1 MTTFAT
7 TTTITMDPAGIDQP
21 MDARRI
27 IENINATVSAR
38 YTLADPMRI
47 PGGTSQLCSACR
59 GIFDITSTVL
69 DPLPSAR
76 EAMRSEEVMHQS
88 LDNVAEAAKRG
99 CHLCV
104 TVFQSL
110 DPAALRA
117 FRRYVDITYGRSS
130 PDSGSAA
137 GLSWGFASINPIAR
151 DQARLKFRWVPSPD
165 AIAAAMDV
173 KGKSIAA
180 RQTYLSQ
187 GHRNESRA
195 TVGSDTSL
203 AAGRMDSELAVELI
217 IMNPIYAVEPG
228 VRTVGNH
235 AVSTASDE
243 CFEIAKQWLEDC
255 SFNHMKCSANEGASP
270 IEKPTYL
277 LDVTVKGPK
286 GVPGVKLIDGQFLD
300 PFTEYVTLSHCW
312 GISRDPNMKRIRL
325 HKRTLAALRQ
335 GVAGS
340 SLPKTFADAAIA
352 TAKLGYKYLWIDA
365 LCIMHDNEQAVLEEV
380 ASMHR
385 IYSEATLNLAATGA
399 TDDSAGMFF
408 NRNVLALQ
416 PATVEVTDGFGITPG
431 PYKILRSTVWD
442 DLIDSSPLAQRAWV
456 LQERCLSKRT
466 LHFTRNELLWE
477 CQQMCCSEVF
487 PKGLPVT
494 LKSASE
500 QERRNNAVGLPGS
513 PSGESRSSAW
523 LPAPSFN
530 KRTHHQRTAN
540 WHSLVEMYTAGRQ
553 TYTSDKLLGISGLA
567 RQYLMRNRLKAS
579 DYAAG
584 IWRPSLPHSLLW
596 RIHEGG
602 RRPAKYRAPTWTWA
616 CIDGRVV
623 SPAPGAAS
631 KQTCLEVIDVS
642 VTNKNDDSL
651 GLCEGGRIKV
661 RGFMGKGSLKRTQD
675 YWGQCGFTLH
685 SSNRKI
691 GEVRFENAWFDER
704 LPKLCDATAGIM
716 VETLEIYLLPVI
728 DVMDRVEGLILCATM
743 KRGEFRRMG
752 VFEIGSGTGGGPAL
766 TGMTH
771 GGMENPEIQGPVQA
785 NWDRFKRVMKGDEEM
800 GNYEE
805 RLDHANAYW
814 FASDYTYTINIL

>member
-1 MTTFAT
+1 
-7 TTTITMDPAGIDQP
+7 
-21 MDARRI
+21 MDAHQI
-27 IENINATVSAR
+27 IENINATVAAR
-38 YTLADPMRI
+38 YTLGNSLVAPTR
-47 PGGTSQLCSACR
+47 TSQLCPACR
-59 GIFDITSTVL
+59 YIFDATSTL
-69 DPLPSAR
+69 ASPPPSSQDIIKPD
-76 EAMRSEEVMHQS
+76 EITHQS
-88 LDNVAEAAKRG
+88 LDAVAESAKRG

-104 TVFQSL
+104 TVYMNL

-117 FRRYVDITYGRSS
+117 FRRYVQSALGRSS
-130 PDSGSAA
+130 PDSGNIA
-137 GLSWGFASINPIAR
+137 GLSLGFASINPIAR
-151 DQARLKFRWVPSPD
+151 DQARLSFRWVPSPE
-165 AIAAAMDV
+165 AIAASADI
-173 KGKSIAA
+173 KGKSVPS
-180 RQTYLSQ
+180 RFTSFPQS
-187 GHRNESRA
+187 HRNESRA
-195 TVGSDTSL
+195 TVGSDASFG
-203 AAGRMDSELAVELI
+203 ASRMDSELTVELI
-217 IMNPIYAVEPG
+217 IMNPTYAVEPG
-228 VRTVGNH
+228 VRTIGSS
-235 AVSTASDE
+235 AFSTGSDE

-255 SFNHMKCSANEGASP
+255 SFNHMKCSANEGAGP

-277 LDVTVKGPK
+277 LDVTIRGPK

-312 GISRDPNMKRIRL
+312 GISRDPNMRRIRL

-335 GVAGS
+335 GVASS

-352 TAKLGYKYLWIDA
+352 TAKLGYRYLWIDA
-365 LCIMHDNEQAVLEEV
+365 LCIMHDNEQAVLDEV

-399 TDDSAGMFF
+399 TDDTAGLFF

-416 PATVEVTDGFGITPG
+416 PATVEVSDGFGVTPG

-456 LQERCLSKRT
+456 FQERCLSKRT

-500 QERRNNAVGLPGS
+500 QERRNNGVGLPGS
-513 PSGESRSSAW
+513 PATDARLSAW

-567 RQYLMRNRLKAS
+567 RQYLMRNRLRPS

-584 IWRPSLPHSLLW
+584 MWRPSLPYSLLW
-596 RIHEGG
+596 RVHDAG
-602 RRPAKYRAPTWTWA
+602 RRPAKYRAPSWTWA
-616 CIDGRVV
+616 GIDGRIL

-642 VTNKNDDSL
+642 ITNKNDDPL
-651 GLCEGGRIKV
+651 GLCESGRIKV
-661 RGFMGKGSLKRTQD
+661 RGFMGKGSLKRTRD
-675 YWGQCGFTLH
+675 YWGQCSFTLH

-691 GEVRFENAWFDER
+691 GEVKFENAWFDER
-704 LPKLCDATAGIM
+704 LPKLSDPTNGIM

-752 VFEIGSGTGGGPAL
+752 VFEIGSGTGGGPPD
-766 TGMTH
+766 MSMMIP
-771 GGMENPEIQGPVQA
+771 GGMENPEIKGPVQA

-814 FASDYTYTINIL
+814 FASDFTYTINIL